1 MSENFKENSRIRTRF
16 APSPTGY
23 LHIGSLRTA
32 LYAYLFA
39 KKNGGDFLLRIEDT
53 DQKRFVEGSVE
64 KLIEILNWAGLQYDE
79 GPIKEIREKSVP
91 SQNYP
96 GINEK
101 GNFGPYFQSERLDI
115 YKKYALK
122 LVEKGLAYYC
132 FCSAERLEKLREQQT
147 AEKRPTKYDGHCWEN
162 KLSQQEI
169 EEKIASGEKYVIRM
183 RVFQNETIIV
193 EDIVRGKVSF
203 DSNGIDDQVLLKSDG
218 FATYHLAN
226 VVDDHLMQI
235 SHVIRGD
242 EWFSSLPK
250 HLLLYRY
257 LGWQPPQFAHLSLLL
272 NADKSKLSKRQGDV
286 AVEDYISKGY
296 LPEALL
302 NFSALLGWN
311 PGNGNNQEI
320 FSLEELVEYF
330 DLHKVHKAGA
340 IFDLKKLD
348 WMNSQYIKKAT
359 PQKLLNLCQNY
370 LRDFCKKNNFAPNED
385 LFLKIVFIE
394 KERMRKLADIVESV
408 EYYFS
413 LPEYEMQLLFWKK
426 MTLEMVKENL
436 QKAQNILE
444 ELKEEFSLEE
454 IKDVFL
460 KAGGEKRGEFLWPVR
475 VALSGKEKSPSPFE
489 LVWALGKEESLKRIK
504 LAIEKLG

>member
-1 MSENFKENSRIRTRF
+1 MNKIRTRF

-64 KLIEILNWAGLQYDE
+64 KLIETLAWAGLQYDE
-79 GPIKEIREKSVP
+79 GPTRVTQEKSVS

-96 GINEK
+96 GINEV
-101 GNFGPYFQSERLDI
+101 GDFGPYFQSERLDI
-115 YKKYALK
+115 YKKYALE

-147 AEKRPTKYDGHCWEN
+147 AEKRPTKYDGHCREN

-169 EEKIASGEKYVIRM
+169 EEKIKKGEKYVIRM
-183 RVFQNETIIV
+183 RVPQNEIIIA

-218 FATYHLAN
+218 FATYHLAC

-242 EWFSSLPK
+242 EWFPSLPK
-250 HLLLYRY
+250 HLLLYRFF
-257 LGWQPPQFAHLSLLL
+257 GWQPPQFAHLSLLL
-272 NADKSKLSKRQGDV
+272 NSDKSKLSKRQGDV
-286 AVEDYISKGY
+286 AVEDYIAKGY
-296 LPEALL
+296 LPEALV

-311 PGNGNNQEI
+311 PGSGNNQEI
-320 FSLEELVEYF
+320 FSLEELVKNF
-330 DLHKVHKAGA
+330 DLYKVHKAGA

-348 WMNSQYIKKAT
+348 WMNSQYIKKT
-359 PQKLLNLCQNY
+359 DPQKLFSLCQKY
-370 LRDFCKKNNFAPNED
+370 LEDFCQKNNFAQNEES
-385 LFLKIVFIE
+385 FLKIVVIE
-394 KERMRKLADIVESV
+394 KERMRKLADIVESA

-413 LPEYEMQLLFWKK
+413 LPEYEKKLLFWKE
-426 MTLEMVKENL
+426 MTSEIVKENL
-436 QKAQNILE
+436 QKAQKILE
-444 ELKEEFSLEE
+444 ELKEDFSLEE
-454 IKDVFL
+454 IKDIFL
-460 KAGGEKRGEFLWPVR
+460 TAGGEKRGEFLWPVR
-475 VALSGKEKSPSPFE
+475 TALTGKEKSPSPFE
-489 LVWALGKEESLKRIK
+489 MVWALGKEESLKRVK

>member
-1 MSENFKENSRIRTRF
+1 MDKIRTRF

-39 KKNGGDFLLRIEDT
+39 KKNNGDFLLRIEDT

-64 KLIEILNWAGLQYDE
+64 KLIETLTWAGLQYDE
-79 GPIKEIREKSVP
+79 GPVKETQEKSVP
-91 SQNYP
+91 SQNYQ
-96 GINEK
+96 GINEI
-101 GNFGPYFQSERLDI
+101 GDFGPYFQSERLDI
-115 YKKYALK
+115 YKKYALE

-147 AEKRPTKYDGHCWEN
+147 AEKKPTRYDGYCWEN
-162 KLSQQEI
+162 KLSQQEVQ
-169 EEKIASGEKYVIRM
+169 EKIKNGEKYVIRM
-183 RVFQNETIIV
+183 RVPQNETIIA

-242 EWFSSLPK
+242 EWFPSLPK
-250 HLLLYRY
+250 HLLLYRFF
-257 LGWQPPQFAHLSLLL
+257 GWQPPQFAHLSLLL

-286 AVEDYISKGY
+286 AVEDYIAKGY
-296 LPEALL
+296 LPEALV

-311 PGNGNNQEI
+311 PGSGNNQEI
-320 FSLEELVEYF
+320 FSLEELIQNF
-330 DLHKVHKAGA
+330 DLYKVHKAGA

-348 WMNSQYIKKAT
+348 WMNNQYIRRKN
-359 PQKLLNLCQNY
+359 PQELLSLCRKY
-370 LRDFCKKNNFAPNED
+370 LKDFCQKNNFIENEE
-385 LFLKIVFIE
+385 LFLKIVIIE
-394 KERMRKLADIVESV
+394 KERMRKLSEIVESA

-413 LPEYEMQLLFWKK
+413 LPKYETTLLFWKE
-426 MTLEMVKENL
+426 MTSAMIKENL
-436 QKAQNILE
+436 KKAQNILK
-444 ELKEEFSLEE
+444 ELNEDFSLEE
-454 IKDVFL
+454 IKDIFL

-475 VALSGKEKSPSPFE
+475 SALTGKEKSPSPFE
-489 LVWALGKEESLKRIK
+489 MAWALGKEESLKRIK
-504 LAIEKLG
+504 IAIEKLD